1 MQGGPPRSLYAFHAL
16 RAPVAHTP
24 KTVHRFYQYFDS
36 QGLRCEPDQGGI
48 KPPCQPSSKTR
59 VLQGTS
65 RSVCTPLLVTLI
77 RSIHSVTSR
86 ITGSLALSIAYGI
99 QADTPDDKYLRLFR
113 EMMRS
118 FTEASVPG
126 TFVVDVLP
134 FRESNHLNVG
144 YGQR

>member
-1 MQGGPPRSLYAFHAL
+1 M
-16 RAPVAHTP
+16 
-24 KTVHRFYQYFDS
+24 
-36 QGLRCEPDQGGI
+36 
-48 KPPCQPSSKTR
+48 
-59 VLQGTS
+59 
-65 RSVCTPLLVTLI
+65 TLI
-77 RSIHSVTSR
+77 RSIHSTTSR